1 MKNFNIL
8 GVHRKI
14 QVLERVHEKSIYRG
28 DCLKREGLGQFVDL
42 RGGAWQERRG
52 GVFEGG

>member
-28 DCLKREGLGQFVDL
+28 DCLKQLGQFVDL